1 MLVERL
7 VVKGGGAKAVREQCG
22 ISAERWGVFEEARA
36 DRHERR
42 AMGAR
47 CCAEPCLGCNLAW
60 PGKRALSW

>member
-22 ISAERWGVFEEARA
+22 ISAERWGVLEEARA
-36 DRHERR
+36 DRHRRR

-47 CCAEPCLGCNLAW
+47 
-60 PGKRALSW
+60 